1 MDVDDEDSFVV
12 PAELEG
18 WDPMDLAPKPGE
30 TAHQAA
36 RRMELK
42 GRRHTNYVAKWGDPD
57 SLTAI
62 MNRASNRN
70 TTVEFMSSPVP
81 GAASTAPPTAEEA
94 TNSAPSYSAP
104 TPKVHYDAGGS
115 GFNAGRDSLPLAP
128 SGVPSKAPPGSARPK
143 GPPVGPVFKPPLVA
157 AAAGAYCSGYK
168 AGSAANPSRGTAPA
182 DGAADQGTRS
192 RCQ

>member
-1 MDVDDEDSFVV
+1 MEVDDEDSFVV

-30 TAHQAA
+30 TAYQAA

-81 GAASTAPPTAEEA
+81 GAASTAPPTAEPWA
-94 TNSAPSYSAP
+94 VRLIRIQLRRPRCTMTQVAQDS
-104 TPKVHYDAGGS
+104 TPEGIA
-115 GFNAGRDSLPLAP
+115 FR
-128 SGVPSKAPPGSARPK
+128 
-143 GPPVGPVFKPPLVA
+143 
-157 AAAGAYCSGYK
+157 
-168 AGSAANPSRGTAPA
+168 
-182 DGAADQGTRS
+182 
-192 RCQ
+192 